1 MFKKL
6 VFYVGDKCLELN
18 GQKFS
23 LGEISKEI
31 LNFPEDKY
39 KKILS
44 VERDAFHYREKYKK
58 TKNKED
64 LCIAN
69 ENYIK
74 LDELM
79 QSLPLFTL
87 IHSDPRILYEVR
99 EYTTQ
104 ISILDNEEIEKAREK
119 EVDEEIKKMNVFFA
133 KHAEETG
140 DIKVTV
146 DELVSRDVL
155 LGRPNMDVYHEYVMD
170 YHFII
175 SDIVSFIKTFQNFIS
190 LHLQHLKKLDPE
202 NYAAALYD
210 FMNREDNYKLIAN
223 PLSGT
228 GLFYEKEP
236 VMLHYVPRETEPGS
250 DEYKI
255 YEQYETHI
263 LMTLLKT
270 DFYKALEVGHLL
282 RRCQFCGRY
291 FITTK
296 GYHTKYCDNLAPNRT
311 DVTCR
316 QLAYA
321 LGHPKESTAD
331 NPISQAYYRCKM
343 RIRQDYTRGRITTK
357 EDKNK
362 LLKKAEEYVFKATIS
377 PEISI
382 EELEE
387 QLSTANLCKECNVI
401 RIANPV
407 GKPKKDCT
415 TEVKS

>member
-6 VFYVGDKCLELN
+6 VFYVGDKTLELN

-31 LNFPEDKY
+31 LNFSEDKY
-39 KKILS
+39 IKILS
-44 VERDAFHYREKYKK
+44 VEKDAFHYREKHKE

-64 LCIAN
+64 LCTAN

-79 QSLPLFTL
+79 QSFSFFNL
-87 IHSDPRILYEVR
+87 IHSAPHILYEVR

-104 ISILDNEEIEKAREK
+104 ISLFDDEEFEKAREK
-119 EVDEEIKKMNVFFA
+119 EVDEEIKKLNTRFA
-133 KHAEETG
+133 EHAEETG
-140 DIKVTV
+140 DIKITV
-146 DELVSRDVL
+146 EEIISKDVL
-155 LGRPNMDVYHEYVMD
+155 LGKPDMDTYHEYVMD
-170 YHFII
+170 YHYIV
-175 SDIVSFIKTFQNFIS
+175 SDIVSFIKTIQNFIS
-190 LHLQHLKKLDPE
+190 QHLQHLLKLNSE
-202 NYAAALYD
+202 NYAAALYC
-210 FMNREDNYKLIAN
+210 FLNREDNYKVIAN

-228 GLFYEKEP
+228 GDFHEKEP
-236 VMLHYVPRETEPGS
+236 VILQYVPRETEPGS
-250 DEYKI
+250 NKYKI
-255 YEQYETHI
+255 YEQYETHVF
-263 LMTLLKT
+263 MTLLKT

-282 RRCQFCGRY
+282 RRCHFCGKY

-296 GYHTKYCDNLAPNRT
+296 GYHTKYCDNLAPGRT

-343 RIRQDYTRGRITTK
+343 RIRQDYTRGRITTE
-357 EDKNK
+357 EDKNT
-362 LLKKAEEYVFKATIS
+362 LLDKAEEYVVKAIVS
-377 PEISI
+377 PKISI

-387 QLSTANLCKECNVI
+387 QLTTANLCKECNVI

-415 TEVKS
+415 TEVKP